1 VDSSAQS
8 DHPVNASL
16 GDWGMRKFGTVVA
29 ILALGVSAA
38 AATPVSVT
46 TYHYDNYRTGWNQLE
61 TGLKPSVVSKP
72 GFGLLSST
80 TLDDQVDAQPLILG
94 SQKIAGHGGKHE
106 VVYVATESDT
116 IYAIDASTGHILL
129 QKNYGTPVPYTALPG
144 SCNNNG
150 PNIGINSTPVIDP
163 STNTLY
169 AVTDTYE
176 SSQPVYRI
184 HALDPET
191 LTDKVTP
198 VVVSASG
205 VLSDGSTYNF
215 TPYASR
221 LRAGLLI
228 ANGNVYAGFASYCD
242 IAADQSRGWVL
253 GWSLNTLTP
262 LAANQLNNKLA
273 HSTDDF
279 FLTSIWMSGY
289 GLAASVSGDV
299 YFVTGNSDYS
309 GDSFNRVQNIAESVV
324 QLSGDLTTVK
334 SLYTPQ
340 GDDGW
345 QNLDKWD
352 ADFGSGG
359 VMLLPPQTG
368 AATNIAVAAGKVGI
382 MYVLNAD
389 DLGNGQKKG
398 GHAYS
403 TANVGSCW
411 CGPSYYKDSDGVGR
425 VVSSGNN
432 SVGVWRINATGNKPK
447 LVLKTQPGDVD
458 GGQFPG
464 FFTSV
469 SSNGTT
475 KNSAVVWAVGR
486 PVDNDPAHISLYAFD
501 PDKQGTL
508 FSAVAGSWPNTGGDS
523 NIVPVVAN
531 SKVFVAS
538 DQTLSIF
545 GVGATGRKV
554 TLPSPKH
561 VDMRAVLAAGEHELT
576 GRIER
581 VDGDKVDIRTRDGRL
596 VTVDTTAAK
605 SKFDFA
611 KPWIGHA
618 LTARGTYAADG
629 TLNAALVVHA
639 KDSVKMWMGDR

>member
-1 VDSSAQS
+1 
-8 DHPVNASL
+8 
-16 GDWGMRKFGTVVA
+16 MRRIGFGTTVA
-29 ILALGVSAA
+29 VLALGVSAA
-38 AATPVSVT
+38 SAGPINVT
-46 TYHYDNYRTGWNQLE
+46 TYHYDNYRTGWNQIE
-61 TGLKPSVVSKP
+61 PGLTPSNVSSP
-72 GFGLLSST
+72 SFRLRSST
-80 TLDDQVDAQPLILG
+80 VLDDQVDAQPLILG
-94 SQKIAGHGGKHE
+94 SQKVAGHGGRRE
-106 VVYVATESDT
+106 VAYVATESNT
-116 IYAIDASTGHILL
+116 VYAIDANTGHVLL
-129 QKNYGTPVPYTALPG
+129 SKNFGTPVPFTSLPG

-169 AVTDTYE
+169 VVTDTYE
-176 SSQPVYRI
+176 SSNPVYRI

-191 LTDKVTP
+191 LNDKVTP

-215 TPYASR
+215 NAFASR

-253 GWSLNTLTP
+253 GWNLNTLTP
-262 LAANQLNNKLA
+262 LAGNQLNNKLA

-279 FLTSIWMSGY
+279 FLTSVWMSGY
-289 GLAASVSGDV
+289 GLAASVAGDV

-309 GDSFNRVQNIAESVV
+309 GDSYNRVKNIAESVV

-334 SLYTPQ
+334 SLYTPE
-340 GDDGW
+340 GDEGW
-345 QNLDKWD
+345 QVLDEED

-368 AATNIAVAAGKVGI
+368 TATNIAVAAGKVGI

-389 DLGNGQKKG
+389 DLNNGKLKG
-398 GHAYS
+398 GRAYS

-411 CGPSYYKDSDGVGR
+411 CGPSYYKGSDGFGR

-432 SVGVWRINATGNKPK
+432 TVGVWRVDATGARPK
-447 LVLKTQPGDVD
+447 LILKRQPGSVD
-458 GGQFPG
+458 GSQFPG

-469 SSNGTT
+469 SSNGTLSGT
-475 KNSAVVWAVGR
+475 AVIWAVGR
-486 PVDNDPAHISLYAFD
+486 PVDNDPAHISLYAFN
-501 PDKQGTL
+501 PDKDGTL

-538 DQTLSIF
+538 DQTLTIF
-545 GVGATGRKV
+545 GIGTAGRKV
-554 TLPSPKH
+554 AIPSPRH
-561 VDMRAVLAAGEHELT
+561 VDLRAALAPGEHEIY

-581 VDGDKVDIRTRDGRL
+581 VEGDLVQIRTRDGRL
-596 VTVDTTAAK
+596 VTIDAAAAK
-605 SKFDFA
+605 SKFNFA

-618 LTARGTYAADG
+618 LMARGTLAQDG
-629 TLNAALVVHA
+629 TLKAALVVHA
-639 KDSVKMWMGDR
+639 KDSAKMWLGDR